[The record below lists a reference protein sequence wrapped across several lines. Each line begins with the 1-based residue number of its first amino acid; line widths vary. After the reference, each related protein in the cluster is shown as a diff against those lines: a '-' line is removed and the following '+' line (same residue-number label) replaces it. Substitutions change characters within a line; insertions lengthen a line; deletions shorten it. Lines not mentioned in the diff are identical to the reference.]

1 MTKKR
6 CPYCGKRISYTAS
19 FSNRRN
25 AEYVCPRCG
34 KESKVR
40 IKSSILIVF
49 AVFALIAIAIMV
61 VWSVLG
67 FSNNPLGI
75 AFVALPLIIF
85 VFLTPKF
92 VYYEPLKKYKK
103 SMEAKKAGIAY
114 SDNLLISDF
123 KEEPF
128 RGRSAQDNGQFQI
141 NADVFNK
148 IRAERNAAREQL
160 GKDDISSNTQR
171 DEISDTKPVSTNDVQ
186 NIHNQNEQQS
196 DGYVHLID
204 NVSENHSYDNV
215 PLKKIHSE
223 NVHSAS
229 RARHYIPDSD
239 SETDE
244 KPKQQKPSGNRYSS
258 NRRF

>member
-40 IKSSILIVF
+40 IKSSIMIVF
-49 AVFALIAIAIMV
+49 AVFAVVSIAIMI

-75 AFVALPLIIF
+75 AFVALPLIVF

-128 RGRSAQDNGQFQI
+128 RGRNAQDNGQFQI

-148 IRAERNAAREQL
+148 IRAERNAAREKL
-160 GKDDISSNTQR
+160 GKDDISSSTQKT
-171 DEISDTKPVSTNDVQ
+171 EFYETKPVSTNNVQ
-186 NIHNQNEQQS
+186 NIHDKVGQKN

-229 RARHYIPDSD
+229 RARHYIP
-239 SETDE
+239 EQE
-244 KPKQQKPSGNRYSS
+244 NEERQKQQKPSGNRYSS